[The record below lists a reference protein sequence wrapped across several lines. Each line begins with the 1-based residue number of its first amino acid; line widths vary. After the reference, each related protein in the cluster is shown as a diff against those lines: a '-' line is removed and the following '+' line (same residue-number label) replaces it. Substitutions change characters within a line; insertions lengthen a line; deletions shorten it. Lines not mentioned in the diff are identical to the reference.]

1 MLPVCLLAQ
10 VSVNKQN
17 FYPMGCRCN
26 SKVISQGG
34 LSFSRHGA
42 GQYQYFTALFLQFTG
57 DPDLQTLNIL
67 PKCLRCPVIL
77 HLNPS
82 GSLLLPKLP

>member
-10 VSVNKQN
+10 VSVNEQN
-17 FYPMGCRCN
+17 FYPMGCRRN
-26 SKVISQGG
+26 GQVISQGG

-57 DPDLQTLNIL
+57 DSNLQTLNIF
-67 PKCLRCPVIL
+67 PKCLRRPAIL
-77 HLNPS
+77 HLDPS